1 MTDKPKLIKV
11 TFLKKKDQ
19 LIGSPWVEYPH
30 WISGDLVNMMFV
42 DMESGHTI
50 FTVGAT
56 QFHIKED
63 MDVVAAMI
71 NGE

>member
-1 MTDKPKLIKV
+1 MAKMIKV
-11 TFLKKKDQ
+11 TFMKKKDE
-19 LIGSPWVEYPH
+19 LIGAPWLEYSH
-30 WISGDLVNMMFV
+30 WISTELVNMMFV
-42 DMESGHTI
+42 DIASGHTI